1 MPYLTV
7 VIIVP
12 QSVSV
17 NNKIPVSVLLLK
29 STKTRGADMVTLY
42 ERIISLC
49 KERGIKGG
57 KLCTEIGISKGTLT
71 DLKMGRQTSLSAPNA
86 QKIADYFG
94 VTVGYLL
101 GKEEKTPTVT
111 DGQKENPDQPELTEE
126 DRELLKIFKLIPE
139 DAKRNFLEMGRLYAA
154 SLHKD

>member
-1 MPYLTV
+1 
-7 VIIVP
+7 
-12 QSVSV
+12 
-17 NNKIPVSVLLLK
+17 
-29 STKTRGADMVTLY
+29 MVTLY

>member
-1 MPYLTV
+1 
-7 VIIVP
+7 
-12 QSVSV
+12 
-17 NNKIPVSVLLLK
+17 
-29 STKTRGADMVTLY
+29 MVTLY

-86 QKIADYFG
+86 QKVADYFG

-111 DGQKENPDQPELTEE
+111 DGQKEAPDQLVLTGSEINLVKLFRQFPQVQQE
-126 DRELLKIFKLIPE
+126 SIVLMVEKFHTVPADKRESALQTLQALLNMLQTP
-139 DAKRNFLEMGRLYAA
+139 
-154 SLHKD
+154 